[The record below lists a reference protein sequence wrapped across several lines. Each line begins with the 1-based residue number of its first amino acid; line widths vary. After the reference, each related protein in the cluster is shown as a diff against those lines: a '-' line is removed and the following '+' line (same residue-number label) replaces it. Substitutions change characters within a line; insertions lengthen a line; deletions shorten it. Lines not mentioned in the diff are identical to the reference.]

1 MKKDPRSQEI
11 GAMFSLFW
19 IIFSLLTYKEMWLGM
34 KDKAT
39 WMQIIFVIVYLI
51 GIVMSIKE
59 IRKAFFQKTSD

>member
-1 MKKDPRSQEI
+1 MKKDARSQEI

-34 KDKAT
+34 KDKTT
-39 WMQIIFVIVYLI
+39 WMQIIFAIVYVL

-59 IRKAFFQKTSD
+59 IKKAFFQKTPN